1 MHTKF
6 SVVSLVFLSWST
18 LCFAQTTHHG
28 FAFDNYSGIYGVVAN
43 PANSVDSKYRIHVN
57 VLSFNQLGVSQF
69 GSLTNFEV
77 ETTPNGF
84 NGLNFSQNN
93 DEANRVKEG
102 YSYGHT
108 DVLLPSVSWNFH
120 ENFGIGLLLRSRT
133 FYDYHNVNNTLL
145 EGLNDGFEDREYTFQ
160 SSVLNNTAHSWG
172 EVGLN
177 LSAVL
182 INSNYHFVKFGGT
195 FKYFFGNR
203 AVEVRGDLEGTDDG
217 TNLNLNT
224 NSTNPFISL
233 DTDPDAN
240 GESNQEFFL
249 SSVLDNFSGKGSGIG
264 GDIGFVYEW
273 RPRETNRVDV
283 RSNSSAVNKYKLKVS
298 ASVLDIGTI
307 AYKDVQ
313 QNTISLSGF
322 EIVKNSYLPE
332 TGLIRTI
339 QASPENFSPALGE
352 ADFLLPRSLNLN
364 LDYIIL
370 NNNNYYIN
378 INYIKGLTKATDSFA
393 NSQMDLVTVTPRYE
407 TRKFSVYLPVNFD
420 LEATG
425 SISAGLGVRYG
436 PVTLGAAALSSMFT
450 NEKAHHLYFG
460 LSIPLMKDLYR

>member
-84 NGLNFSQNN
+84 NGLDFSQNN

-133 FYDYHNVNNTLL
+133 LYDYHNVNNTLL

-203 AVEVRGDLEGTDDG
+203 AVEVRGALQGSDNGTALSLTTD
-217 TNLNLNT
+217 
-224 NSTNPFISL
+224 SENPFISL
-233 DTDPDAN
+233 NTASNAN
-240 GESNQEFFL
+240 GESDSKLFL
-249 SSVLDNFSGKGSGIG
+249 NSVLDNFSGEGSGIG

-378 INYIKGLTKATDSFA
+378 INYIKGLTKSTDAFA

-425 SISAGLGVRYG
+425 GISAGLGVRYG
-436 PVTLGAAALSSMFT
+436 PVTIGAAALSSMFT
-450 NEKAHHLYFG
+450 DRKAHHLYFG
-460 LSIPLMKDLYR
+460 LSVPLMKDLYR

>member
-6 SVVSLVFLSWST
+6 SVVSLLFFSCST
-18 LCFAQTTHHG
+18 LFYAQTNHG

-57 VLSFNQLGVSQF
+57 VLSYNQLGVSQF

-77 ETTPNGF
+77 ETTPNGL
-84 NGLNFSQNN
+84 NGLDFSKNN
-93 DEANRVKEG
+93 ENPETQG
-102 YSYGHT
+102 YSFGNT

-120 ENFGIGLLLRSRT
+120 ENFGVGLLLRSRT
-133 FYDYHNVNNTLL
+133 FYDYNNVDSKFL
-145 EGLNDGFEDREYTFQ
+145 EGINEGLSGSDLGFDNPN
-160 SSVLNNTAHSWG
+160 LNNTAHSWG

-217 TNLNLNT
+217 TNLTLDT
-224 NSTNPFISL
+224 DGENPFISL
-233 DTDPDAN
+233 DTEPDAN
-240 GESNQEFFL
+240 GKSNQEFFL
-249 SSVLDNFSGKGSGIG
+249 SSVLDNFNGKGSGIG

-283 RSNSSAVNKYKLKVS
+283 RSNSSAVNKYKLKIS
-298 ASVLDIGTI
+298 ASVLDIGTV
-307 AYKDVQ
+307 AYKKVLRDS
-313 QNTISLSGF
+313 ISLTNF
-322 EIVKNSYLPE
+322 AINKNSYE
-332 TGLIRTI
+332 VQTGFIPAVKADTD
-339 QASPENFSPALGE
+339 NFTTLQGE
-352 ADFLLPRSLNLN
+352 ASFLLPRSLNLN

-378 INYIKGLTKATDSFA
+378 INYIKGLTKTTDTFA

-407 TRKFSVYLPVNFD
+407 TRKFSVYLPINFD
-420 LEATG
+420 LESTG

-450 NEKAHHLYFG
+450 DQKVHHLYFG
-460 LSIPLMKDLYR
+460 LSIPLMKELYR